1 MRKRKLLLII
11 MLTLG
16 FISWSKTD
24 SITMIEGERIES
36 RESSCD
42 PGPNTIPVTNNTDFS
57 NLIPNTTY
65 VFSGVFT
72 IDVNVENITLPEGVV
87 LFFEDGG
94 LLNDNGRLIGNQTK
108 IINCTSDN
116 GEIFNDVGFM
126 DGTWD
131 VDMVYPSWFGAI
143 ENGLSLDTDAL
154 QKAVSVGGNI
164 GLGYAYKIDDTITIT
179 KETSITTTLGNQG
192 HSLITYE
199 TPSSNNYAFTFLG
212 NENIGVEISGIQIN
226 TNGLLR
232 IGTDANL
239 ISLHRNKVINTTSR
253 ETQHA
258 IVNSDFDGNN
268 AINLISRLEIFDNDF
283 ERVSVAF
290 LHRMKAE
297 KLIFDANRIDNCY
310 RYVVRAESLSSE
322 EQLEQGYISFQKN
335 VINGLSGIVLPPGDD
350 GEENISGRIAR
361 VLQASASTTIDYK
374 DNIIRDVSGCR
385 AANYIYW
392 SRGNLNFIDNVCVR
406 ISSGTGAIHDKG
418 LLEEYSVLIQGNTF
432 DQTGEGLLESC
443 IGNTILRNPKLGIIN
458 IHRADNVVIDS
469 NKYIN
474 LRTFALRISHPLN
487 GDAIA
492 TQPSLPE
499 NISFTNNTV
508 SNTDNKSVILV
519 SPAVTGLDILNN
531 CINGLSNSI
540 IETNHHPRFIEF
552 SINSTVQLAVV
563 NDVLIDGN
571 TVTNIHNNSEMLW
584 VNDGTFD
591 CPLDVNL
598 PAKINNVII
607 SNNGQEGGQ
616 SFVTFQGATGIR
628 NLSIVNNIHHD
639 VIDDDLIRGT
649 NSCIFIS
656 PINHGNVEVDEGV
669 INCAIPIANANN
681 SKSNDIIGSKIQ
693 IYPNP
698 FDEFVNIESKESL
711 KSLTIRRF
719 DGVLIKSLKITDTK
733 QFAIQYAIED
743 VPKGVYFII
752 IETAS
757 DTYTRQ
763 IVKK

>member
-11 MLTLG
+11 MLALG
-16 FISWSKTD
+16 FISWPKNG
-24 SITMIEGERIES
+24 SITMIEGECIES

-42 PGPNTIPVTNNTDFS
+42 PGPNTIPVTINTDFS
-57 NLIPNTTY
+57 SLSPNTTY
-65 VFSGVFT
+65 VFSDVFT
-72 IDVNVENITLPEGVV
+72 IDVNVESITMPEGIV

-116 GEIFNDVGFM
+116 GEIFNDVGLM

-131 VDMVYPSWFGAI
+131 VDMVYPSWFGAM
-143 ENGLSLDTDAL
+143 EDGTFDDTNAL

-164 GLGYAYKIDDTITIT
+164 GLGYSYKITETILIT
-179 KETSITTTLGNQG
+179 KETSITTTLGNLG
-192 HSLITYE
+192 YSSIIYE
-199 TPSSNNYAFTFLG
+199 TSSNSYAFTFLG

-258 IVNSDFDGNN
+258 IVNSDFDGND
-268 AINLISRLEIFDNDF
+268 AINLIYRLEIFDNRF

-297 KLIFDANRIDNCY
+297 KLIFDANNAKNCY
-310 RYVVRAESLSSE
+310 RYILRAESLSSE

-335 VINGLSGIVLPPGDD
+335 VINGLSGIVLPPDEE

-374 DNIIRDVSGCR
+374 DNIIRDILGCR

-392 SRGNLNFIDNVCVR
+392 SRGNLNFIDNVCIG

-418 LLEEYSVLIQGNTF
+418 LLDEYSVLIQGNTF

-443 IGNTILRNPKLGIIN
+443 IGNTVLRNPKLGIIN
-458 IHRADNVVIDS
+458 IHRADNVVIED
-469 NKYIN
+469 NEFVD
-474 LRTFALRISHPLN
+474 LETFALRISHPLIA
-487 GDAIA
+487 DAIA
-492 TQPSLPE
+492 TQPNLPE
-499 NISFTNNTV
+499 NISFINNTV

-531 CINGLSNSI
+531 CIDGLSNSI

-552 SINSTVQLAVV
+552 SINTPTLLAVV
-563 NDVLIDGN
+563 NDVVIDGN
-571 TVTNIHNNSEMLW
+571 TLTNIHNNSEMLW

-591 CPLDVNL
+591 CPLNVNI
-598 PAKINNVII
+598 PAKINNVLI

-639 VIDDDLIRGT
+639 VIEDDLIRGT

-656 PINHGNVEVDEGV
+656 STNQGNVEVDAGV
-669 INCAIPIANANN
+669 INCATRIASLPD
-681 SKSNDIIGSKIQ
+681 SKSNVIIDSMIQ

-698 FDEFVNIESKESL
+698 FDEFVNIESKEPL
-711 KSLTIRRF
+711 KSLTIRKF
-719 DGVLIKSLKITDTK
+719 NGVLIKSLKITDTE
-733 QFAIQYAIED
+733 QLAIQYAIED
-743 VPKGVYFII
+743 LPKGVYFII
-752 IETAS
+752 IETVS
-757 DTYTRQ
+757 DTFTKQ

>member
-1 MRKRKLLLII
+1 

-16 FISWSKTD
+16 FVSWSKNG
-24 SITMIEGERIES
+24 SITTIEEEHIEN

-57 NLIPNTTY
+57 NLNPNATY
-65 VFSGVFT
+65 VFSDVFT
-72 IDVNVENITLPEGVV
+72 IDDSVESITLPEGVV

-116 GEIFNDVGFM
+116 GKIFNDVGSM

-143 ENGLSLDTDAL
+143 EDGMSLDTDAL

-164 GLGYAYKIDDTITIT
+164 GLGYAYKIEHTITIT
-179 KETSITTTLGNQG
+179 KETSITTTLGNPG
-192 HSLITYE
+192 YSLITYE
-199 TPSSNNYAFTFLG
+199 TPLSNNYAFTFLG
-212 NENIGVEISGIQIN
+212 NENIGAEISGIQIN

-232 IGTDANL
+232 IGTDANT
-239 ISLHRNKVINTTSR
+239 ISIHQNKVINTTLK

-268 AINLISRLEIFDNDF
+268 AINLISRLEVFDNDF

-290 LHRMKAE
+290 LYRMSAE
-297 KLIFDANRIDNCY
+297 KLIFDANRIENCY
-310 RYVVRAESLSSE
+310 RYVVRAESTSEE

-335 VINGLSGIVLPPGDD
+335 VINGLSGIVLPPNDD
-350 GEENISGRIAR
+350 GEENISGMVAR

-392 SRGNLNFIDNVCVR
+392 SRGNLNFIDNVCVG
-406 ISSGTGAIHDKG
+406 ISSGTAAIHDKG
-418 LLEEYSVLIQGNTF
+418 LLDEYSVLIQGNTF

-458 IHRADNVVIDS
+458 IHRADNVVID
-469 NKYIN
+469 NNEYIN

-487 GDAIA
+487 ADAIA
-492 TQPSLPE
+492 TQPHLPE

-531 CINGLSNSI
+531 CIDGLSNST
-540 IETNHHPRFIEF
+540 IETNHHPRFIEV
-552 SINSTVQLAVV
+552 SINTPTLLAVV

-571 TVTNIHNNSEMLW
+571 TVTNIHKNSEMLW

-598 PAKINNVII
+598 PAKINNVLI

-628 NLSIVNNIHHD
+628 DLSIVNNIHHD

-649 NSCIFIS
+649 NSCFFIS

-669 INCAIPIANANN
+669 INCGAPIASVNN
-681 SKSNDIIGSKIQ
+681 SKPNEIIDSMIR

-698 FDEFVNIESKESL
+698 SSELVNIESKESL
-711 KSLTIRRF
+711 ESLTIRRY
-719 DGVLIKSLKITDTK
+719 DGVIVKSMKITDAQQST
-733 QFAIQYAIED
+733 IQYAID
-743 VPKGVYFII
+743 DLPKGVYFII
-752 IETAS
+752 VETVS
-757 DTYTRQ
+757 NTFTRQ

>member
-1 MRKRKLLLII
+1 

-16 FISWSKTD
+16 FVSWSKNG
-24 SITMIEGERIES
+24 SITTIEEEHIEN

-57 NLIPNTTY
+57 NLNPNATY
-65 VFSGVFT
+65 VFSDVFT
-72 IDVNVENITLPEGVV
+72 IDINVYSITLPEGVV

-116 GEIFNDVGFM
+116 GKIFNDVGSM

-143 ENGLSLDTDAL
+143 EDGMSLDTDAL

-164 GLGYAYKIDDTITIT
+164 GLGYAYKIEHTITIT
-179 KETSITTTLGNQG
+179 KETSITTTLGNPG
-192 HSLITYE
+192 YSLITYE
-199 TPSSNNYAFTFLG
+199 TPLSNNYAFTFLG
-212 NENIGVEISGIQIN
+212 NENIGAEISGIQIN

-232 IGTDANL
+232 IGTDANT
-239 ISLHRNKVINTTSR
+239 ISIHQNKVINTTLK

-268 AINLISRLEIFDNDF
+268 AINLISRLEVFDNDF

-290 LHRMKAE
+290 LYRMSAE
-297 KLIFDANRIDNCY
+297 KLIFDANRIENCY
-310 RYVVRAESLSSE
+310 RYVVRAESTSEE

-335 VINGLSGIVLPPGDD
+335 VINGLSGIVLPPNDD
-350 GEENISGRIAR
+350 GEENISGMVAR

-392 SRGNLNFIDNVCVR
+392 SRGNLNFIDNVCVG
-406 ISSGTGAIHDKG
+406 ISSGTAAIHDKG
-418 LLEEYSVLIQGNTF
+418 LLDEYSVLIQGNTF

-458 IHRADNVVIDS
+458 IHRADNVVID
-469 NKYIN
+469 NNEYIN

-487 GDAIA
+487 ADAIA
-492 TQPSLPE
+492 TQPHLPE

-531 CINGLSNSI
+531 CIDGLSNST
-540 IETNHHPRFIEF
+540 IETNHHPRFIEV
-552 SINSTVQLAVV
+552 SINTPTLLAVV

-571 TVTNIHNNSEMLW
+571 TVTNIHKNSEMLW

-598 PAKINNVII
+598 PAKINNVLI

-628 NLSIVNNIHHD
+628 DLSIVNNIHHD

-649 NSCIFIS
+649 NSCFFIS

-669 INCAIPIANANN
+669 INCGAPIASVNN
-681 SKSNDIIGSKIQ
+681 SKPNEIIDSMIR

-698 FDEFVNIESKESL
+698 SSELVNIESKESL
-711 KSLTIRRF
+711 ESLTIRRY
-719 DGVLIKSLKITDTK
+719 DGVIVKSMKITDAQQST
-733 QFAIQYAIED
+733 IQYAID
-743 VPKGVYFII
+743 DLPKGVYFII
-752 IETAS
+752 VETVS
-757 DTYTRQ
+757 NTFTRQ